1 MTSHLHIVRPKT
13 KADEAARLRSR
24 SEAKV
29 ERGLRRY
36 ARAYYF
42 RESLR
47 TKFPWLLLF
56 ILLIGAIMSLS
67 LCVFAGDIRTAVGLL
82 YGFPK
87 IAALVSIMTVII
99 SGIAGVLWLLS
110 TWFKACTF
118 ASEAILGAKCCQD
131 IVEYYEFDV
140 LGNGP
145 FCRWH

>member
-13 KADEAARLRSR
+13 KADEKARLRSR

-47 TKFPWLLLF
+47 TKVPWPLLF
-56 ILLIGAIMSLS
+56 MLLIGAIMSLS

-82 YGFPK
+82 YCRSGQHYDSDNFRDRGCAL
-87 IAALVSIMTVII
+87 AAVDVVQSLYLCVR
-99 SGIAGVLWLLS
+99 GNFGRKVLPRHCRVLRVR
-110 TWFKACTF
+110 CT
-118 ASEAILGAKCCQD
+118 G
-131 IVEYYEFDV
+131 
-140 LGNGP
+140 
-145 FCRWH
+145 